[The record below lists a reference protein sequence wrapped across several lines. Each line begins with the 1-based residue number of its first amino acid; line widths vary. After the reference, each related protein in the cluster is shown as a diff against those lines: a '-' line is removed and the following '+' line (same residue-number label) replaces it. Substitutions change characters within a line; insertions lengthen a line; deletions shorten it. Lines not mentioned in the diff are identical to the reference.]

1 MKNFANNNSKGL
13 TLLTIYFLVVLMLS
27 SLVGKVDLQS
37 NVSESVGLII
47 NLITHSAGHEGFW
60 ITLPV
65 LIFLSCKQL
74 VSRQIFWVKML
85 RLLLIL
91 VIGFAAKSGLKALT
105 ESPRPYT
112 ELLSYELLIPNPA
125 HFYKL
130 SQSQQDFTIDELS
143 KSVSDWRT
151 KNWKGERDY
160 SFPSGHTLFAAIC
173 LAFFG
178 AIFWEQ
184 RRFGWCIIL
193 GCWASSVAFSR
204 LWLGM
209 HHPIDL
215 LGSIVCVAIIYFF
228 TSKSEPIL
236 ERLGSA
242 FSGYF

>member
-1 MKNFANNNSKGL
+1 
-13 TLLTIYFLVVLMLS
+13 
-27 SLVGKVDLQS
+27 
-37 NVSESVGLII
+37 
-47 NLITHSAGHEGFW
+47 
-60 ITLPV
+60 
-65 LIFLSCKQL
+65 
-74 VSRQIFWVKML
+74 ML

-130 SQSQQDFTIDELS
+130 SKSQQDFAIDELS

-178 AIFWEQ
+178 AIFLETATIWLVHNF
-184 RRFGWCIIL
+184 RVL
-193 GCWASSVAFSR
+193 GVISRIFKAVARDALS
-204 LWLGM
+204 
-209 HHPIDL
+209 H
-215 LGSIVCVAIIYFF
+215 
-228 TSKSEPIL
+228 
-236 ERLGSA
+236 
-242 FSGYF
+242 